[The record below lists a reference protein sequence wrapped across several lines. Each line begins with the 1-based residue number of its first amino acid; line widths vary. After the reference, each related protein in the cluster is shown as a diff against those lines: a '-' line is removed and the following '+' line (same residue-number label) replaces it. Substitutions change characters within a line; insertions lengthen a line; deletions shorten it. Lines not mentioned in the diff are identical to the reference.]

1 MKNETKNLQIIAVKT
16 EGEIK
21 TDTLMLGSIEPTE
34 IIQIEKD
41 HYNHNPSNTNWRKDT
56 SDIQ

>member
-21 TDTLMLGSIEPTE
+21 TDALMLGSIEPTE

-41 HYNHNPSNTNWRKDT
+41 HYNHNPSNAN
-56 SDIQ
+56 

>member
-1 MKNETKNLQIIAVKT
+1 VKNETKNLQIIAVKT

-34 IIQIEKD
+34 IIQIEND
-41 HYNHNPSNTNWRKDT
+41 HYNHNPSNAN
-56 SDIQ
+56 